1 MLNTFGLKTKLRRD
15 KKYNYQECAI
25 KFGAPTNYAYK
36 EVSVRHKSTSRAITH
51 IYMYIKFGTPINYAT
66 VSSHKLVHRSSPLD
80 HKQKKGLC
88 AAYNNIE
95 LTLAF

>member
-25 KFGAPTNYAYK
+25 KFGTL
-36 EVSVRHKSTSRAITH
+36 
-51 IYMYIKFGTPINYAT
+51 INYAT